1 MMKKIII
8 SIIQVIV
15 ITLLLSLLMMPLCV
29 MLGEHRGYAL
39 LGLPLAFVGALTIV
53 FLLKRNRK

>member
-8 SIIQVIV
+8 TIIQVIV

-29 MLGEHRGYAL
+29 MLGGHRGYAVF
-39 LGLPLAFVGALTIV
+39 GLSLAFVGSLTIV
-53 FLLKRNRK
+53 FLLKRKRK